1 MSSENKTLTPIWI
14 VYADGARLP
23 CKYDGALRKIRVFDR
38 LNSIGT
44 ASLVFGLSAPD
55 FDNDDVFCEGSEVSV
70 HLGYKDDVEE
80 VFSGEVTG
88 FAPRFGEYG
97 APRMEVQIETKLHRL
112 DKGVHAKAF
121 ESKTTSR
128 IIEEIITKHNLKA
141 EVEDFGPMHN
151 YTEQRNITDY
161 DYITQLAYKYGKTLW
176 CQGNTIYVKTEITPS
191 DHDVI
196 LEWGKSIISAR
207 AKTSIT
213 KQLSATTCTGWSMMD
228 CRGFAATATMKDI
241 PLKIGGEY
249 SWEDNSK
256 GYDPKRTEQITT
268 EEIPDEEDAAAV
280 AKAYIQNRSFKFQR
294 YDIKTQGNYRIKP
307 GNRLTVKYIGK
318 QSDGEYLIESVEH
331 TLDIQDG
338 FITKCHLIRNFCE
351 VSNRNKVSEIDREHA
366 DSQINGSQQ
375 ETVSEVSSLSSGS
388 QAENNSET
396 TSNEKNPKITNPRWE
411 NADGNTI
418 TKALV
423 GDEVYLCAEVTDIAD
438 GSTAKIKIVEK
449 DDDGNDDDAATLK
462 ATVQNNTIE
471 CTWKVVYTADDDD
484 ADSKQEQEE
493 KGYTLPEY
501 AFTVECGG
509 EKSAESGQLDVRG
522 FMKVRLV
529 DRISQEPLK
538 NRNYVIYFDSITKD
552 KIIQE
557 GKSDS
562 DGCIEINEIN
572 YISFKIDI
580 EEL

>member
-23 CKYDGALRKIRVFDR
+23 WKYDGALRKIRVFDR

-44 ASLVFGLSAPD
+44 ASLVFGMSAPD

-97 APRMEVQIETKLHRL
+97 APQMEVQIETKLHRL

-121 ESKTTSR
+121 ESKTTSQ

-191 DHDVI
+191 EDDVI
-196 LEWGKSIISAR
+196 LEWEKSIISAR
-207 AKTSIT
+207 SKTSIT
-213 KQLSATTCTGWSMMD
+213 KQLSAATCTGWSMMD

-256 GYDPKRTEQITT
+256 GYDPKKIEQITT

-280 AKAYIQNRSFKFQR
+280 AKAYIQNRSFKFQSC
-294 YDIKTQGNYRIKP
+294 DIKTQGNYRIKP
-307 GNRLTVKYIGK
+307 GNRLTVKYLGK

-331 TLDIQDG
+331 TLDIQNG
-338 FITKCHLIRNFCE
+338 FITKCRLIRNFCE
-351 VSNRNKVSEIDREHA
+351 VTNRKGGVSEIDRERA
-366 DSQINGSQQ
+366 DSQTANAQT
-375 ETVSEVSSLSSGS
+375 ETVPASLAGGSRAEENPSER
-388 QAENNSET
+388 Q
-396 TSNEKNPKITNPRWE
+396 EKNPAITNPRWE
-411 NADGNTI
+411 NVDGKAI

-423 GDEVYLCAEVTDIAD
+423 GDEVSLCADTHNIAD
-438 GSTAKIKIVEK
+438 GTSATIKIVEK
-449 DDDGNDDDAATLK
+449 DADGNDDDLTTLRT
-462 ATVQNNTIE
+462 TVQNGKIR
-471 CTWKVVYTADDDD
+471 CTWKVVYTTDDDD
-484 ADSKQEQEE
+484 ADSQQEQEE

-501 AFTVECGG
+501 AFTIECGG
-509 EKSAESGQLDVRG
+509 EKSAESGQLDIRG
-522 FMKVRLV
+522 GLKVQLKDKKSNTV
-529 DRISQEPLK
+529 LK
-538 NRNYVIYFDSITKD
+538 NTKISLMQNDSIYKTLTTD
-552 KIIQE
+552 EDGYFELMEIPIGEYEIILE
-557 GKSDS
+557 
-562 DGCIEINEIN
+562 N
-572 YISFKIDI
+572 
-580 EEL
+580 